1 MTARDNL
8 CCFSW
13 SIVSSIR
20 LSSFFY
26 TDLSGNLSHF
36 MDVCCIVNS
45 FLSHRDSICRLTSMG
60 LFRSQTKLSCFEDII
75 EVHTILHW
83 RLIFELPSFQFP
95 LVCAVSFRFCGK
107 YSLQEFLHLN
117 HLVWHWLPT
126 PPNISELSLNY
137 SREAMKQQIN
147 TLTVANLTFQQS
159 QAAQGTWSALR
170 PRRTIGKKINNY
182 F

>member
-13 SIVSSIR
+13 SIVSSIM

-26 TDLSGNLSHF
+26 TDPSGNLSHF
-36 MDVCCIVNS
+36 TDVCCIANS
-45 FLSHRDSICRLTSMG
+45 FLSHRDSICRLMSTG

-83 RLIFELPSFQFP
+83 SLIFELLSFQFP
-95 LVCAVSFRFCGK
+95 LICAVSFRFCGK
-107 YSLQEFLHLN
+107 YSLQEFAPKSPCSTLAPHTSQYLWAITK
-117 HLVWHWLPT
+117 L
-126 PPNISELSLNY
+126 

-159 QAAQGTWSALR
+159 QATQGTCSALR
-170 PRRTIGKKINNY
+170 PRRTIGKKDK
-182 F
+182 